1 MKYIKIFSGILF
13 GLGCAIIFIGLAAT
27 VLPMIANDQ
36 LRLVLSSFEMPSE
49 NPLVNAINAMMTF
62 SLQNCYL
69 MMLIGAGIALIGAL
83 LMLFNRPAPQAQQ
96 TEAPRSPYALVPEE
110 GAADSIPVWRSTRAP
125 AAMENNPF
133 ADTSLPDLLTPK
145 AAPVRA
151 PKAEPNPFST
161 FAPAAAKPQDAY
173 TPNVGIPIA
182 RATSHVSPY
191 APPPRPAAKENALP
205 KEAFQEPAPAM
216 QAQSQP
222 AEQASSKPLPPA
234 PAPAIA
240 AQNIA
245 STQPLTQPA
254 RTIAA
259 PAGTS
264 HVVIRSTFHANAVPE
279 STVPEQL
286 SEPEAPAQPAS
297 SNDCTDSHA
306 PAEASQPAPAPASS
320 RIKSTIGKHF

>member
-1 MKYIKIFSGILF
+1 MKYIKILSGILF

-96 TEAPRSPYALVPEE
+96 PEAPHSPYALASEE
-110 GAADSIPVWRSTRAP
+110 GVADSIPVWRSTRAP

-145 AAPVRA
+145 VAPVRA

-161 FAPAAAKPQDAY
+161 FAPAAAKQQDAY

-191 APPPRPAAKENALP
+191 APPPRPAAKEKALP
-205 KEAFQEPAPAM
+205 QEAYQEPFHAM

-222 AEQASSKPLPPA
+222 VEQVSSKPLSPA
-234 PAPAIA
+234 PAPAIE

-245 STQPLTQPA
+245 STQPSAQPA
-254 RTIAA
+254 QTIAV

-264 HVVIRSTFHANAVPE
+264 HVMIRSTFHANAVPE
-279 STVPEQL
+279 SNVPEQV
-286 SEPEAPAQPAS
+286 SAQEAPAQPTPSNEGAAS
-297 SNDCTDSHA
+297 NA
-306 PAEASQPAPAPASS
+306 PAEVPQPAPYPPSS